1 MCQRKEPSISIWQ
14 YAEDVLV
21 RIVYASYSDFVYKYL
36 EYFKNNFPESSFRE
50 RVLTQQEESI
60 LDVDYI
66 ACTLSNTLEDVLK
79 EKVYILNTTI
89 EGSKVIIYIGK
100 QYLAVQIKLGG
111 NTISDSILASLSTM
125 LNTNS
130 IKDNIEIVDA
140 RCSISLSMVA
150 SDEDSLNSTLDL
162 AMFKGVDADIKN
174 SRYSDL
180 YQNPEGKSIEL
191 TRELRDVILEN
202 DESAVF
208 ANILCSTA
216 LIIENVDS
224 IEALKT
230 GLNTIVCETTQ
241 CFR

>member
-1 MCQRKEPSISIWQ
+1 
-14 YAEDVLV
+14 
-21 RIVYASYSDFVYKYL
+21 
-36 EYFKNNFPESSFRE
+36 
-50 RVLTQQEESI
+50 
-60 LDVDYI
+60 
-66 ACTLSNTLEDVLK
+66 
-79 EKVYILNTTI
+79 
-89 EGSKVIIYIGK
+89 
-100 QYLAVQIKLGG
+100 
-111 NTISDSILASLSTM
+111 
-125 LNTNS
+125 
-130 IKDNIEIVDA
+130 
-140 RCSISLSMVA
+140 
-150 SDEDSLNSTLDL
+150 
-162 AMFKGVDADIKN
+162 MFKGVDADIKN